1 MRRKIYD
8 ELVKWKNSLKK
19 KPLMLIGVRQCGKT
33 YIIKE
38 FCQNNYQNVIYV
50 NLFSQDRIIDLYK
63 SDFTSDEKFF
73 QLKVLLDSELEDDD
87 TIVFIDEIQES
98 EELIAELKYFN
109 EEHPKM
115 HIICAGSLL
124 GLKLKRLKKS
134 FPVGKVAMLNMYP
147 MDFEE
152 FLWAM
157 GEEQLIELLK
167 QYYAK
172 NKAVSNGVHEKAL
185 NLYRIYLI
193 TGGMPESIQNM
204 LDVGVDYIK
213 YNTNIIPSIVEGYF
227 SDMRKYVKNG
237 SESLKVARIYDSLPN
252 QLSNLS
258 NKFQYSKIA
267 SNARSRDY
275 ESALEWL
282 LASNLVLQ
290 AKAIKTP
297 MIPLE
302 GFVDSD
308 TFKLYLSDIGILN
321 YKLNIALSDILTDN
335 ISLYKGVIAEN
346 YVANQLVCK
355 NYNLYYWRNNDYE
368 VDFLL
373 YTKDGIIPMEVKA
386 NNNSTSKSLNKYM
399 ELYQPKYAIRIS
411 TTNFGYDPKTKIRT
425 IPIYAIFCIDD
436 YVGR

>member
-1 MRRKIYD
+1 MKRKIYD
-8 ELVKWKNSLKK
+8 ELIKWKNVLNP
-19 KPLMLIGVRQCGKT
+19 KPLMLMGVRQCGKT
-33 YIIKE
+33 YIIQE
-38 FCQNNYQNVIYV
+38 FCQNNYKKVIYV
-50 NLFSQDRIIDLYK
+50 NLFSQDNIIDLYK
-63 SDFTSDEKFF
+63 SNFTSDEKFL
-73 QLKVLLDSELEDDD
+73 QLKVLLDNELEDDD
-87 TIVFIDEIQES
+87 TCIFIDEIQES
-98 EELIAELKYFN
+98 EELISELKYFN

-134 FPVGKVAMLNMYP
+134 FPVGKVTMLNMYP

-157 GEEQLIELLK
+157 GENNLIELLK
-167 QYYAK
+167 KCYVE
-172 NKAVSNGVHEKAL
+172 NKAVSKPVHEKAL
-185 NLYRIYLI
+185 NLYRVYLI
-193 TGGMPESIQNM
+193 TGGMPESVQNM
-204 LDVGVDYIK
+204 LDVNKDYIK

-227 SDMRKYVKNG
+227 NDMQKYVKNNA
-237 SESLKVARIYDSLPN
+237 ESLKISRIYDSLPN

-258 NKFQYSKIA
+258 NKFQYSKID

-275 ESALEWL
+275 ESSLGWL

-290 AKAIKTP
+290 SKAVKLP
-297 MIPLE
+297 EVPLE
-302 GFVDSD
+302 GFVDMD
-308 TFKLYLSDIGILN
+308 VFKLYLSDIGILN
-321 YKLNIALSDILTDN
+321 YKLNISLSDILTDN

-355 NYNLYYWRNNDYE
+355 NYNLYYWRNDDYE

-386 NNNSTSKSLNKYM
+386 DKNVTSKSLNKYI
-399 ELYQPKYAIRIS
+399 ELYKPRYAIRIS
-411 TTNFGYDPKTKIRT
+411 TKNFGYDEKTKIKS

>member
-1 MRRKIYD
+1 M
-8 ELVKWKNSLKK
+8 
-19 KPLMLIGVRQCGKT
+19 GVRQCGKT

-134 FPVGKVAMLNMYP
+134 FPVGKVTMLNMYP

-167 QYYAK
+167 LYDAK

-227 SDMRKYVKNG
+227 SDMRKYVKNS

-252 QLSNLS
+252 QLANLS

-321 YKLNIALSDILTDN
+321 YKLNIALGDILTDN

-411 TTNFGYDPKTKIRT
+411 TKNFGYDPKTKIRS